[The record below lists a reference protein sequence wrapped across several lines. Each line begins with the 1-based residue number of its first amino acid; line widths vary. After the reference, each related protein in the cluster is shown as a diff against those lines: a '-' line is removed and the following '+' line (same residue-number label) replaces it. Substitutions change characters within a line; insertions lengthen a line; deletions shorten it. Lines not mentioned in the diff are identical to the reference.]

1 MIELDDKAELVMR
14 RFGGRCL
21 SGKDLA
27 AIRSSVLDITQEE
40 LAAEWGISR
49 TLVSR
54 MESTPKPDERT
65 CDQYR
70 GLLMRAFF
78 FKNFEKGGGDDDSLA
93 TRDRSG
99 DQSVPGR
106 QPAGEDAAQC
116 AA

>member
-1 MIELDDKAELVMR
+1 MIELDDKAELVLR
-14 RFGGRCL
+14 RFGGACL
-21 SGKDLA
+21 TGKDLA
-27 AIRSSVLDITQEE
+27 AIRSSVLDITQEQ
-40 LAAEWGISR
+40 LAIAWGISR

-54 MESTPKPDERT
+54 MESATNPDKRT

-78 FKNFEKGGGDDDSLA
+78 FKNFANGDDHDSHA
-93 TRDRSG
+93 ARDRDG

-106 QPAGEDAAQC
+106 QSAGEDAAEC